1 MNNLRLIAVAS
12 ALTLGLALGTAH
24 ASFDRNLTPGELALM
39 PDFCQDVQTV
49 NGWEQGVR
57 ESPRAPTWVSKMGR
71 SFWDMHH
78 YCWARV
84 AVHRSQAVGLHQNRR
99 DHLVESAIDDMQ
111 YVVRR
116 APPTM
121 VLLPEIYYF
130 MGDYFKLLRR
140 YGEASESYK
149 KSREL
154 KPDYWPAY
162 AGLADLMLLSG
173 QRKDAKAVLEQGL
186 AVLPDEVALK
196 SRLDRLNGSA
206 QPAAAAGG
214 AKKSRPARSAAT
226 ATGAAPAASAS
237 APVVMQK

>member
-1 MNNLRLIAVAS
+1 MKHARQIIA
-12 ALTLGLALGTAH
+12 ALTLVTGLSLAH
-24 ASFDRNLTPGELALM
+24 ASYERNLTPGELALM
-39 PDFCQDVQTV
+39 PAFCQDVQTV

-57 ESPRAPTWVSKMGR
+57 ESPRAPMWVSKLGR

-84 AVHRSQAVGLHQNRR
+84 AVHRSLAIGLNQNQR

-121 VLLPEIYYF
+121 VLLPEIYYL
-130 MGDYFKLLRR
+130 MGDYYRMLRR
-140 YGEASESYK
+140 FGEAAESFK

-173 QRKDAKAVLEQGL
+173 RRAEAKTVLEQGL
-186 AVLPDEVALK
+186 ALLPNEVALK
-196 SRLDRLNGSA
+196 SRLDRLG
-206 QPAAAAGG
+206 AAAQTSPAGNT
-214 AKKSRPARSAAT
+214 KKDSPARSAAQ
-226 ATGAAPAASAS
+226 GAARAASAP
-237 APVVMQK
+237 AVAKQ